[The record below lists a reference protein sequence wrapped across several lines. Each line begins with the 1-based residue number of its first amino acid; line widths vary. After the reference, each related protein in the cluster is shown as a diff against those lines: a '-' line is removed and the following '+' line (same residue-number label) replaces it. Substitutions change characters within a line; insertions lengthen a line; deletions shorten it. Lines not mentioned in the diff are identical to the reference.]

1 MDNLN
6 FKLPNK
12 KEQTW
17 FAHKHMEKYQVMIKQ
32 EKKVSRSLSKFLSV
46 LLISFG
52 APNARLSFVCWWS
65 CEEEFPKV

>member
-17 FAHKHMEKYQVMIKQ
+17 FAHKDMEKYQVMIKQ
-32 EKKVSRSLSKFLSV
+32 EKKVKQEKISV
-46 LLISFG
+46 KILISPSHF
-52 APNARLSFVCWWS
+52 LWS
-65 CEEEFPKV
+65 SKCEIEFCLLVEL